1 MTQNVADRI
10 TPVILCGGSGTRLWP
25 LSRQSYPKQFTPL
38 IGSQS
43 LFQYCAQRL
52 SGPQFTPPVIVTA
65 SDFRFIATEQLMEAG
80 VDPGPILI
88 EPEGRNTAPAILAA
102 ALHVAATD
110 PDAVLLVAPSDH
122 LIEDVLGFHEAIAEG
137 LRVVREEGR
146 IVTFGIAPERPETG
160 YGYLELATAH
170 DGSGVAIPL
179 RRFIEKPDLACA
191 EEMAA
196 SERYLWNSG
205 IFLFAAR
212 DILAAFTVHAPTLV
226 DPVQAALATAQHDLG
241 FLRLNPAIW
250 AGIEPVSIDY
260 AIMEKAEALSV
271 VPYAGGWSDLGD
283 WQAVMHAHEPD
294 GQGVVC
300 MGDAIPI
307 DCTDSLLRAEG
318 EGMAVVGIGL
328 DRVMVVAMP
337 DAVLV
342 ADLDRAQDA
351 KLAVRALGARGL
363 RQSVQFP
370 RDHRP
375 WGHFETLALSDR
387 FQVKRIVV
395 KPGGTLSLQSHMH
408 RSEHWV
414 VVSGTAKVML
424 NGEDRLVPEN
434 ESIYI
439 PLGASHRLE
448 NPGKVPMILIE
459 VQTGAYLGEDDIIR
473 HEDFYARRKHRAG

>member
-1 MTQNVADRI
+1 
-10 TPVILCGGSGTRLWP
+10 
-25 LSRQSYPKQFTPL
+25 
-38 IGSQS
+38 
-43 LFQYCAQRL
+43 
-52 SGPQFTPPVIVTA
+52 
-65 SDFRFIATEQLMEAG
+65 
-80 VDPGPILI
+80 
-88 EPEGRNTAPAILAA
+88 
-102 ALHVAATD
+102 
-110 PDAVLLVAPSDH
+110 
-122 LIEDVLGFHEAIAEG
+122 
-137 LRVVREEGR
+137 
-146 IVTFGIAPERPETG
+146 
-160 YGYLELATAH
+160 
-170 DGSGVAIPL
+170 
-179 RRFIEKPDLACA
+179 
-191 EEMAA
+191 
-196 SERYLWNSG
+196 
-205 IFLFAAR
+205 
-212 DILAAFTVHAPTLV
+212 
-226 DPVQAALATAQHDLG
+226 
-241 FLRLNPAIW
+241 
-250 AGIEPVSIDY
+250 
-260 AIMEKAEALSV
+260 MEKADALSV
-271 VPYAGGWSDLGD
+271 VPYGGGWSDLGD

-328 DRVMVVAMP
+328 DRIMVVAMP

-342 ADLDRAQDA
+342 ADVDRAQDA

-375 WGHFETLALSDR
+375 WGHFETLALSER

-434 ESIYI
+434 ELIYI

-473 HEDFYARRKHRAG
+473 HEDFYARRTHRAG